1 MQGISSM
8 KKISKKDGLFI
19 LYVLSV
25 IVLATIYFTIP
36 ERKEFFDFQLT
47 WWGDMWQVIKGG

>member
-1 MQGISSM
+1 M